1 MSKEQKITT
10 DNVSR
15 TTLGIKV
22 PNKDLEAL
30 RLNFPHCFDKDGN
43 FQLEKFKNNLTEK
56 EINFST
62 ESYGLDWLGKS
73 YARLLASDPATT
85 LLKADE
91 THNSKPENVNSEN
104 LLIKGD
110 NLEVLKHLANAY
122 YEKIKMIYIDP
133 PYNTGSDGFV
143 YEDDRKFTVREL
155 QNLIGV
161 DEEKA
166 KRILSFTQSKSN
178 SHSAWLTFMYPRL
191 YIAKQLLKDDGV
203 IFISIDDN
211 EVAQLRLLMD
221 EVFGEENFVAELPTV
236 MNLKGNNDEFG
247 FAGTHEYTIVY
258 SKNRGNTNFNEYRIN
273 EDELDDWQEDEI
285 GFYKQGANLKA
296 SGEDGK
302 REKRPNLFFPVFIDS
317 ENKIYVTDDD
327 LPPSIFIGEL
337 ITIYPRSDNQDMRW
351 RWSKEKFKKETESII
366 VSRNGSIGIYK
377 KQRPSLGDLPS
388 KKPKTIFYKPEYSS
402 GNGTAQ
408 VKELLGDKFFSSP
421 KPLNLIRDF
430 LEIGSNQDD
439 LILDFFAGSGTTG
452 DAVMQLNAE
461 DGGNRKF
468 ILVQLPEEIDAKKN
482 KTAYD
487 FVKNDLK
494 AEPTIFEITKE
505 RLLRAAKKINTSLD
519 EKITNLELRITKI
532 KGELQTDEA
541 KAEIET
547 LKSEITKNL
556 ELKSQNC
563 FKIFETTPIWEDYD
577 FEADEQNPQQELF
590 DESKLTEDDI
600 NALLT
605 TWKTYDG
612 IALTEE
618 LLVIS
623 LESLVETQNS
633 KLSTQ
638 NYKAYYGNGKLYL
651 MHKGFTTENL
661 INLLEKIDLDKKFNP
676 TSIIAFGYHFE
687 SKNLRELSENVKSYS
702 NKKNIDIDF
711 ITRY

>member
-10 DNVSR
+10 D
-15 TTLGIKV
+15 IKV
-22 PNKDLEAL
+22 PNKDLEIL

-56 EINFST
+56 EINFSK

-91 THNSKPENVNSEN
+91 THNSKPENINSEN

-122 YEKIKMIYIDP
+122 CEQVKMIYIDP

-155 QNLIGV
+155 QQLIGV
-161 DEEKA
+161 DAEKA
-166 KRILSFTQSKSN
+166 KRILDFTKQKSN

-191 YIAKQLLKDDGV
+191 YIAKQLLKDEGV

-258 SKNRGNTNFNEYRIN
+258 SKNKSITIFNQFSVN
-273 EDELDDWQEDEI
+273 DDELDDWQEDEI
-285 GFYKQGANLKA
+285 GFFKQGANLKA
-296 SGEDGK
+296 TGEDGK
-302 REKRPNLFFPVFIDS
+302 REKRQNLFFPVFIDS
-317 ENKIYVTDDD
+317 NNNVYVTDND
-327 LPPSIFIGEL
+327 LPPTIFIGEL
-337 ITIYPRSDNQDMRW
+337 ITLYPKSDNQDMRW
-351 RWSKEKFKKETESII
+351 RWRKEKFKNEPNNII

-377 KQRPSLGDLPS
+377 KQRPTIGELPS
-388 KKPKTIFYKPEYSS
+388 KKPKTLFYKPEYSS

-421 KPLNLIRDF
+421 KPLNLIKDI
-430 LEIGSNQDD
+430 LEISTNTSD

-452 DAVMQLNAE
+452 DAAMQLNAE

-482 KTAYD
+482 KTAFD
-487 FVKNDLK
+487 FVKNELK

-505 RLLRAAKKINTSLD
+505 RLLRAAKKINERLD
-519 EKITNLELRITKI
+519 EKTTNLQLRITKL
-532 KGELQTDEA
+532 KSELQTEET
-541 KAEIET
+541 KQEIENLTAEIT
-547 LKSEITKNL
+547 QNSKLKT
-556 ELKSQNC
+556 QNN

-577 FEADEQNPQQELF
+577 FEAEQFDSTQILF
-590 DESKLTEDDI
+590 DESKLTEDDTR
-600 NALLT
+600 ALLT

-612 IALTEE
+612 IALTQE
-618 LLVIS
+618 LEKID
-623 LESLVETQNS
+623 
-633 KLSTQ
+633 LSG
-638 NYKAYYGNGKLYL
+638 YLAYYGNSKLYL
-651 MHKGFTTENL
+651 MDKGFTTENL
-661 INLLEKIDLDKKFNP
+661 KTLLEKIDSEKKFNP
-676 TSIIAFGYHFE
+676 TSIIAFGYHLE
-687 SKNLRELSENVKSYS
+687 SKNLRELSENVKSYA